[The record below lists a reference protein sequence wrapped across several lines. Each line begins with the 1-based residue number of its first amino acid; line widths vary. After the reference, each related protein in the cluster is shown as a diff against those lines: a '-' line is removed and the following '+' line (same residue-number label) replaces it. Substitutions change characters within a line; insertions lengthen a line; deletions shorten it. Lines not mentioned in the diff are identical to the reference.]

1 MAQMHLMSDKN
12 VAFIKVAAILVA
24 AGNSERMGFD
34 KMAADLCGTQVLTR
48 SVAAFEESMD
58 IDEIVVVV
66 HNDLLEYWKTKLT
79 CQGFK
84 KIKSVVCGGETRQ
97 KSVLNGIMAA
107 SNDVNYVCIHDG
119 ARPLVSKDII
129 EETIAAAVE
138 VGAAAPA
145 ISLVDTVKQ
154 AFEGYVRSTPNRSS
168 LFCVQTPQVFRRA
181 L

>member
-79 CQGFK
+79 CQG
-84 KIKSVVCGGETRQ
+84 
-97 KSVLNGIMAA
+97 
-107 SNDVNYVCIHDG
+107 
-119 ARPLVSKDII
+119 
-129 EETIAAAVE
+129 
-138 VGAAAPA
+138 
-145 ISLVDTVKQ
+145 
-154 AFEGYVRSTPNRSS
+154 
-168 LFCVQTPQVFRRA
+168 
-181 L
+181 